1 MIVMIVQHPSGFY
14 HNQIARSVRELGVG
28 CTLLS
33 WMHFDAR
40 SLDAFSPERDI
51 VFVRTGTNQALSIAR
66 EFERRGFLVLND
78 SRYINMSAQKVIA
91 NQYAR
96 ANRIPIPELSV
107 AIDKKHPQVLRDYL
121 AEYGSLVAKPVYSRD
136 MGRYVYRLSSDA
148 PEQALD
154 DFNAVPGTEVLVQ
167 SEILFERIVRA
178 IVLGGKMVVEATT
191 FDTKHAPDWKATVCM
206 NPNAKHYQEVPE
218 KLVQLAEWT
227 CTAFGGDVAY
237 IDYFEMADGE
247 YVLSE
252 INHSC
257 GLQHHET
264 ITGVPIRKHIA
275 RYLVDRYQQH
285 WAMRASPV
293 KAAA

>member
-51 VFVRTGTNQALSIAR
+51 VFVRTGTNQALNIAR

-107 AIDKKHPQVLRDYL
+107 AIDKMHPQVLRDYL
-121 AEYGSLVAKPVYSRD
+121 AVMPNV
-136 MGRYVYRLSSDA
+136 
-148 PEQALD
+148 
-154 DFNAVPGTEVLVQ
+154 FCAVPRAQYSLCVRTPINCPMFNVQ
-167 SEILFERIVRA
+167 
-178 IVLGGKMVVEATT
+178 
-191 FDTKHAPDWKATVCM
+191 
-206 NPNAKHYQEVPE
+206 
-218 KLVQLAEWT
+218 
-227 CTAFGGDVAY
+227 
-237 IDYFEMADGE
+237 
-247 YVLSE
+247 
-252 INHSC
+252 
-257 GLQHHET
+257 
-264 ITGVPIRKHIA
+264 
-275 RYLVDRYQQH
+275 
-285 WAMRASPV
+285 
-293 KAAA
+293 